1 MLHHIIHSQVD
12 FVALQ
17 INVDTLCVW
26 TDENCLNFNAMK
38 CKYMVISRKW
48 QPTLPSLPI
57 AIKDTPLARVASYK
71 YLGVWITSSLN
82 WSLQIEETC
91 KKARCQIGFLYR
103 KFYLYAS
110 NSTFLRLYLT
120 YIHPQLEYAAAVLDP
135 HQRGLINSLESVQK
149 FALKASTKNWNAGYQ
164 TLIKT
169 CNIPTLKE
177 QRHVL
182 KLSILCQIINGHTV
196 ISGALV
202 EKRTQQK
209 HLRNSSS
216 ILL

>member
-1 MLHHIIHSQVD
+1 M
-12 FVALQ
+12 
-17 INVDTLCVW
+17 
-26 TDENCLNFNAMK
+26 
-38 CKYMVISRKW
+38 
-48 QPTLPSLPI
+48 
-57 AIKDTPLARVASYK
+57 ASYK

-164 TLIKT
+164 TLIIKT
-169 CNIPTLKE
+169 CNIPTLE
-177 QRHVL
+177 ERRHVL
-182 KLSILCQIINGHTV
+182 KLSILYIPNHKINGHTV
-196 ISGALV
+196 IPIALV

-209 HLRNSSS
+209 RLRNSTS
-216 ILL
+216 ILLQRPVAHTNTHLHSFFPHTTALWNNLALSVQMSENLYSFKHALHFHDVIFF